1 VSAAA
6 AGREPRGARPVT
18 DGGAL
23 GPWLWG
29 APTDLA
35 AFGGSALLALALVA
49 LAPQL
54 APSGV
59 VPAWATLALVVGVDV
74 AHVWTTLARTY
85 LDPDERAAHAGL
97 YLAVPLGCFVVG
109 ALLTRV
115 GLLAFW
121 RVLAYL
127 ALVHFVRQQIG
138 WVAIYRARA
147 GLRSPLDR
155 ALDELAVYA
164 STLYPVLVWHAHAPR
179 AFDWFVEGD
188 FVAVPSLLPALPG
201 LRGVWLLA
209 LGAYAVRAVALGV
222 REGRWLVGKHLVVAT
237 TALTWFWGIVGT
249 DADFPFTVANVLP
262 HGVPYAVLLW
272 RYARARSDELA
283 RASGP
288 TRPRGVLVRLVRAGP
303 LVAVAAVVGL
313 ALAEELLWETL
324 IHRDTS
330 SPLSFVTVPEL
341 PEFVVALLVPLLA
354 LPQATHYV
362 LDAVLWRRGA
372 TGSAQAVAL
381 GFRGASGGALG
392 N

>member
-1 VSAAA
+1 MSAAA
-6 AGREPRGARPVT
+6 AGRAL
-18 DGGAL
+18 GGAPTTTDDGPL
-23 GPWLWG
+23 GPWIWG
-29 APTDLA
+29 APTDLV

-49 LAPQL
+49 LAPHF
-54 APSGV
+54 APSGA

-85 LDPDERAAHAGL
+85 LDPEERAAHAGL
-97 YLAVPLGCFVVG
+97 YLAVPLGCFVAG
-109 ALLTRV
+109 ALLTRL
-115 GLLAFW
+115 GSLAFW

-127 ALVHFVRQQIG
+127 ALLHFVRQQIG

-147 GLRSPLDR
+147 KLRGVLDR
-155 ALDELAVYA
+155 AIDDAAIYA
-164 STLYPVLVWHAHAPR
+164 STLYPVAVWHAHAPR

-188 FVAVPSLLPALPG
+188 FVAVPSLLPALPA
-201 LRGVWLLA
+201 LRCAWLLA
-209 LGAYAVRAVALGV
+209 LGAYGVRALALGV

-249 DADFPFTVANVLP
+249 DADFPFTAANVLP

-283 RASGP
+283 RAAGP
-288 TRPRGVLVRLVRAGP
+288 MRPRGVLVRVVRAGP
-303 LVAVAAVVGL
+303 LAAVAAVVGL
-313 ALAEELLWETL
+313 ALTEELLWQVL
-324 IHRDTS
+324 VVRDAA
-330 SPLSFVTVPEL
+330 SPFALATGPEL
-341 PEFVVALLVPLLA
+341 PEVVVALLTPLLA

-372 TGSAQAVAL
+372 TGSAQATAL
-381 GFRGASGGALG
+381 GFRRASGGAPA